1 MTLREEWRSSK
12 ENTRKSRYFLGR
24 KKAGNLNRFP
34 AFFCIKKTEK
44 EKMKNIG
51 GQAVIEGVMMKSPNN
66 WTVAVRDP
74 RGAIHLRKEGLKP
87 LPRFMKLPVIRG
99 VIALFHALIIGIK
112 AIEFSAGKAYDE
124 ETEENI
130 GKFSIAVTILVAIIL
145 SICLF
150 ILLPLYATKL
160 MGVLLRGI
168 SASSLLFNLT
178 DGLIRVLVFLLYVSL
193 IGLWKEMARI
203 FMYHGAEHKVIHA
216 YEDGKELNVESVR
229 NYTTL
234 HPRCGTSFL
243 MIVMVV
249 SILVFSFIPQDL
261 PFMYK
266 FLSRI
271 FLIPLIAGSSFE
283 ILKLSA
289 KMQDNPVMKMLIQ
302 PGLLLQRLTTREPD
316 DAQIEVALAAL
327 IEVLRLEEENAG

>member
-1 MTLREEWRSSK
+1 
-12 ENTRKSRYFLGR
+12 
-24 KKAGNLNRFP
+24 
-34 AFFCIKKTEK
+34 
-44 EKMKNIG
+44 MKNIG
-51 GQAVIEGVMMKSPNN
+51 GQAVIEGVMMKSPNY

-74 RGAIHLRKEGLKP
+74 RGVVHLRKERLKP
-87 LPRFMKLPVIRG
+87 LPRLLKLPVVRG

-124 ETEENI
+124 EPEEKT
-130 GKFSIAVTILVAIIL
+130 GKFTIAVTILAAIIL

-160 MGVLLRGI
+160 MGMLLHGI
-168 SASSLLFNLT
+168 STSSLLFNLT
-178 DGLIRVLVFLLYVSL
+178 DGLIRVLVFLLYVVL
-193 IGLWKEMARI
+193 IGLWKDMARI

-216 YEDGKELNVESVR
+216 YEEGKELNVENVKS
-229 NYTTL
+229 YTTL

-243 MIVMVV
+243 MIVMMV
-249 SILVFSFIPQDL
+249 SILVFSCIPQNL
-261 PFMYK
+261 PFLYK

-271 FLIPLIAGSSFE
+271 ILIPLIAGSSFE

-289 KMQDNPVMKMLIQ
+289 RLQDNPVMKMLIQ
-302 PGLLLQRLTTREPD
+302 PGLFLQRLTTREPD

-327 IEVLRLEEENAG
+327 VEALRLEEENA